1 MVNFLFCET
10 WLTFENLGSGLMCDP
25 AEIVKWKCVSIT
37 WKNGWTENHTGKRR
51 NVDMTRG
58 TGEVINNGK
67 CVMSPLK
74 PVGSTIPKPFGIK
87 GPEEMYEQAGR
98 TRSTNQFKPIEEPN
112 NLEARDMT
120 LVTLDPPSGGIKG
133 PEEVYEQ
140 AGRTRSTNQFKPIEE
155 PNNLEARDMT
165 LVTLYPPPGGVTPLN
180 QTAVEFL
187 LSVKHHNKYYSS
199 SQSKKV
205 GYSLSA
211 KVKLKSRPMVNHI
224 CNITGCIKTALD
236 WTGRCSIHS
245 ERCQLP
251 GSING
256 GSGNYKRYNT
266 FGYRKG
272 AGQTDQCL
280 AHGSMSYDNI
290 NMCMRLIQLQTDMR
304 RRQCSLLLDF

>member
-87 GPEEMYEQAGR
+87 GPEEM
-98 TRSTNQFKPIEEPN
+98 
-112 NLEARDMT
+112 
-120 LVTLDPPSGGIKG
+120 
-133 PEEVYEQ
+133 YEQ